1 MDAIDS
7 YILLFTLPARRKRN
21 LSNLNECDFHETS
34 KKKEEERK
42 NINIIP
48 RAAEKLDREPMDLE
62 RRDKP

>member
-7 YILLFTLPARRKRN
+7 YILLFTLPARRN
-21 LSNLNECDFHETS
+21 LSNLNECDFHETTP
-34 KKKEEERK
+34 KKKEEEERK